1 MYAYKITKSIQNTIN
16 TTNIK
21 REKQIKY
28 NQENNI
34 TPTQINKKKEN
45 SIISTLN
52 PYKIKLDNNEEIL
65 NIKKIPKQEISQL
78 IKETKNEMQ
87 RMAKSLNFIEAAKLR
102 DKLFKLK
109 EILK

>member
-1 MYAYKITKSIQNTIN
+1 MALTSVAKGTPRKEELLQNILH
-16 TTNIK
+16 
-21 REKQIKY
+21 
-28 NQENNI
+28 
-34 TPTQINKKKEN
+34 QINKKKEN